1 MATNNEDALQLPV
14 GAGPFAD
21 LPEREPRTIYIPHRG
36 WLKRDVEE
44 AITWAWGQVKNPTQD
59 WTGLC
64 QSFCR
69 QAYGVPAWAPSAIKA
84 WQKIPKAHKV
94 AGGKPSDAP
103 RGALIYFEGGKYG
116 HVAVAIGK
124 KTSNSC
130 LSNDYVKRGA
140 INRAP
145 REFPR
150 WGIRYVGW
158 SAWTPLGTMKLK

>member
-1 MATNNEDALQLPV
+1 MSTNEDAATLPE

-21 LPEREPRTIYIPHRG
+21 LKEYEPRSLWIPPKRG
-36 WLKRDVEE
+36 WLQRSVDE
-44 AITWAWGQVKNPTQD
+44 AVAWGWGQVKDPTQD

-64 QSFCR
+64 QSFSR
-69 QAYGVPAWAPSAIKA
+69 QCYGVPAWNGSAIGA
-84 WQKIPKAHKV
+84 WRKIPKAHKHV
-94 AGGKPSDAP
+94 GGKPSDAP

-116 HVAVAIGK
+116 HVSIAIGK
-124 KTSNSC
+124 KTTNSC

-158 SAWTPLGTMKLK
+158 SAWTPFGTMKLD